1 MNWDASKGPQP
12 NLSRLPAL
20 ERERITT
27 PLPLRVAETYG
38 LVCIFQSQTYVHP
51 NGRVNVA
58 PYFVNSTVDPM
69 VASDGLQIDLND
81 FSGRIPAATVVMSA
95 SHARTVIAGMIHAY
109 VEVGGSLE
117 DLLSDVTNQKHPDT
131 HHSYPDGIT
140 KK

>member
-1 MNWDASKGPQP
+1 MNWDPTKGPQP
-12 NLSRLPAL
+12 NLSRLPVL

-58 PYFVNSTVDPM
+58 PYYVNSTNDPM
-69 VASDGLQIDLND
+69 IASDGVQIDLND
-81 FSGRIPAATVVMSA
+81 FSGRIPAASVVMTA
-95 SHARTVIAGMIHAY
+95 NHARTVIAGLIHAF
-109 VEVGGSLE
+109 VEVGGCLE
-117 DLLSDVTNQKHPDT
+117 DVLSDVINQKQPDT
-131 HHSYPDGIT
+131 LHSYPDGIT